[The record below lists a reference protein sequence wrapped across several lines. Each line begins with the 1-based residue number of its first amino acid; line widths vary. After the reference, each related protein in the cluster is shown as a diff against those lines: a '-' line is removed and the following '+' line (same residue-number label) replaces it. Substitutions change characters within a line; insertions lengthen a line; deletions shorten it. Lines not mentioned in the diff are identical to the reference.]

1 MTSANLIFPCA
12 GQPEVIKTDFLIVG
26 SGIAGLFA
34 ALKAADYGEVTIL
47 CKQYISDCNT
57 GLAQGGIASAVAPDD
72 SPMQHAQDTLLAGA
86 GLCDATA
93 VEVLVQAGPQRIAD
107 LDALGTPFDREDGSW
122 SLTREG
128 AHSTSRILHV
138 ADATGEAIRVA
149 LVNACHQH
157 PNIHFHEQEFLLRLL
172 TDDDN
177 RFCAGALIYNHEQG
191 KLLIYLARAT
201 VLATGGAGQLYKN
214 TTNPQVATGDGM
226 AAAFR
231 AGCELTDMEFIQFHP
246 TAFYSNDN
254 PRFLISESA
263 RGEGGL
269 LYNLDGERF
278 MPRYHKLAELAPRDV
293 VSRAIAAEMRRTGT
307 NYVLLD
313 MRMIP
318 YVKKR
323 FPTISRNCIVK
334 GIDIAVDLVPVSPA
348 AHYIMG
354 GIKTDINGKTNVD
367 RLFACGETASTGV
380 HGANRLAS
388 NSLLEGV
395 VFAQRIAEQLAAC
408 TEYAW
413 WMPPELPE
421 TAAAADACS
430 VQSPKEVRR
439 RLQNLMWDKA
449 GINRN
454 ADDLA
459 AAQTE
464 IEELQ
469 KALVPS
475 HTIDYYE
482 VSNMLLISGLTIKAA
497 LARTES
503 RGGHFRTDF
512 PATDDRHW
520 QRRQILRQVDGLTT
534 IYREQKSC

>member
-1 MTSANLIFPCA
+1 
-12 GQPEVIKTDFLIVG
+12 
-26 SGIAGLFA
+26 
-34 ALKAADYGEVTIL
+34 
-47 CKQYISDCNT
+47 
-57 GLAQGGIASAVAPDD
+57 
-72 SPMQHAQDTLLAGA
+72 
-86 GLCDATA
+86 
-93 VEVLVQAGPQRIAD
+93 
-107 LDALGTPFDREDGSW
+107 
-122 SLTREG
+122 
-128 AHSTSRILHV
+128 
-138 ADATGEAIRVA
+138 
-149 LVNACHQH
+149 
-157 PNIHFHEQEFLLRLL
+157 
-172 TDDDN
+172 
-177 RFCAGALIYNHEQG
+177 
-191 KLLIYLARAT
+191 
-201 VLATGGAGQLYKN
+201 
-214 TTNPQVATGDGM
+214 
-226 AAAFR
+226 
-231 AGCELTDMEFIQFHP
+231 
-246 TAFYSNDN
+246 
-254 PRFLISESA
+254 
-263 RGEGGL
+263 
-269 LYNLDGERF
+269 
-278 MPRYHKLAELAPRDV
+278 
-293 VSRAIAAEMRRTGT
+293 MRRTGT

-367 RLFACGETASTGV
+367 RLFACGETASTEV
-380 HGANRLAS
+380 HGANQLTS
-388 NSLLEGV
+388 NSLLDGV

-469 KALVPS
+469 KAL
-475 HTIDYYE
+475 H
-482 VSNMLLISGLTIKAA
+482 K
-497 LARTES
+497 
-503 RGGHFRTDF
+503 TDLENVF
-512 PATDDRHW
+512 DK
-520 QRRQILRQVDGLTT
+520 RRAENKWFI
-534 IYREQKSC
+534 